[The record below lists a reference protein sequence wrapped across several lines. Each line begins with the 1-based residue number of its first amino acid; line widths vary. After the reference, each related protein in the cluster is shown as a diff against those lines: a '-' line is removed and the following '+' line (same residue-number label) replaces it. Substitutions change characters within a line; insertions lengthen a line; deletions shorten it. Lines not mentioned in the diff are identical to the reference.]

1 MASKTKILQEVIKM
15 RFEEIYDRYGRG
27 EITNEVAADLLGCSE
42 RTFRRKKVRY
52 EENGFSGLL
61 DRRIGHM
68 PPNKV
73 AVDEVEQML
82 KLYEETYY
90 DFTSKHFHEQLVKK
104 HKFTHSYNFVRV
116 SLQGCGLVAKLTNK
130 EPHHRLKRPRKS
142 MVGMMIH
149 QDGSTHQWIYGLGYH
164 PDLIVTMDD
173 ASNEIY
179 SAFLIKEEG
188 TASCFIALTEV
199 IEAKGLF
206 SSLYVDRGS
215 HYAYTP
221 TAGGKVDKNNPT
233 QVGRAC
239 KQLGIQL
246 IHAYSPEARG
256 RSERMFG
263 SLQKRLPQEFRV
275 AGIKTIKEAN
285 CYLKEVFVPEYNE
298 QFCVTPELKES
309 AFIPY
314 TGRDL
319 QDILSIQEERVVA
332 KDNTVSYNKRLLQ
345 IPSNAQRYHYVKCRV
360 MIHEYTNGELA
371 IFHGARKLAKYDA
384 SGKVIVE
391 LDKKVDSVSVAA

>member
-1 MASKTKILQEVIKM
+1 M
-15 RFEEIYDRYGRG
+15 
-27 EITNEVAADLLGCSE
+27 
-42 RTFRRKKVRY
+42 
-52 EENGFSGLL
+52 
-61 DRRIGHM
+61 
-68 PPNKV
+68 
-73 AVDEVEQML
+73 
-82 KLYEETYY
+82 
-90 DFTSKHFHEQLVKK
+90 
-104 HKFTHSYNFVRV
+104 
-116 SLQGCGLVAKLTNK
+116 
-130 EPHHRLKRPRKS
+130 
-142 MVGMMIH
+142 
-149 QDGSTHQWIYGLGYH
+149 
-164 PDLIVTMDD
+164 
-173 ASNEIY
+173 
-179 SAFLIKEEG
+179 
-188 TASCFIALTEV
+188 
-199 IEAKGLF
+199 
-206 SSLYVDRGS
+206 
-215 HYAYTP
+215 
-221 TAGGKVDKNNPT
+221 
-233 QVGRAC
+233 GRAC

-345 IPSNAQRYHYVKCRV
+345 IPSNAQRYHYIKCRV